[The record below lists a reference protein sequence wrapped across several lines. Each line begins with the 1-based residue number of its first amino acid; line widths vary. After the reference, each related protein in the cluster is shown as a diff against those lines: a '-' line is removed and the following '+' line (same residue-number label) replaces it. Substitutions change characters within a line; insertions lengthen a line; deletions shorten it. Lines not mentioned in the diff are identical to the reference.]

1 MNSKHKC
8 LMIGVGGMARH
19 WRQQVWA
26 ALADRVQISA
36 IADVNRDILNSVG
49 DELSVPASARFT
61 STADAVAKSD
71 AEFCAIVTPPQFH
84 REAVELASA
93 RGLQILSE
101 KPIAASWADSVAIAR
116 AVRKSGVKMMVTQ
129 NYRYM
134 PRMLTLKKAVQSLG
148 AVNYIV
154 ARYAADYRKYLAW
167 GAAFRHEMAHALLIE
182 ASIHH
187 FDQIRNLTGA
197 NCATIA
203 GHEWNPGHTRGSYA
217 GSDSFKR
224 EAVGLFVL
232 RMTDG
237 SYGSYEG
244 NNLATGKTNSWH
256 SEYYRVEC
264 EGGVAVLDKDDVVRI
279 EERGDGNTL
288 KVREV
293 AAEKAEWHGHTA
305 IGAQFL
311 DWLDGGP
318 APATVLTDNLQSNA
332 IMHSALEAAE
342 SGQTVDVQA
351 KVAEALRD

>member
-1 MNSKHKC
+1 
-8 LMIGVGGMARH
+8 MIGVGGMAGH
-19 WRQQVWA
+19 WRQHVWA
-26 ALADRVQISA
+26 ALSDRVQVTA
-36 IADVNRDILNSVG
+36 LADVNQDVLSKVG
-49 DELSVPASARFT
+49 DELGVPAAARFS
-61 STADAVAKSD
+61 STAEAVAQAD
-71 AEFCAIVTPPQFH
+71 ADFCAIVTPPQFH
-84 REAVELASA
+84 REAVEAACA

-101 KPIAASWADSVAIAR
+101 KPIAASWVDSVAIAR

-129 NYRYM
+129 NYRFM

-148 AVNYIV
+148 AVNYV
-154 ARYAADYRKYLAW
+154 VVRYAADYRKYLAW

-224 EAVGLFVL
+224 EACGLFVL
-232 RMTDG
+232 KMTDG
-237 SYGSYEG
+237 AFATYEG

-279 EERGDGNTL
+279 EERGDFGTL
-288 KVREV
+288 KTREV
-293 AAEKAEWHGHTA
+293 PVEHSQWQGHTA

-311 DWLDGGP
+311 DWLDG
-318 APATVLTDNLQSNA
+318 AAEPATVIGDNLQSNA
-332 IMHSALEAAE
+332 IMHAALEAAE
-342 SGQTVDVQA
+342 TGRTVDVQA
-351 KVAEALRD
+351 KMAEALRD

>member
-1 MNSKHKC
+1 
-8 LMIGVGGMARH
+8 
-19 WRQQVWA
+19 
-26 ALADRVQISA
+26 
-36 IADVNRDILNSVG
+36 
-49 DELSVPASARFT
+49 
-61 STADAVAKSD
+61 
-71 AEFCAIVTPPQFH
+71 
-84 REAVELASA
+84 
-93 RGLQILSE
+93 
-101 KPIAASWADSVAIAR
+101 
-116 AVRKSGVKMMVTQ
+116 MMVTQ